1 MREKPLQVHVTTMG
15 CSKNLV
21 DSEVLMGRLQ
31 AAGYKIVHQD
41 AMDKADVAIINT
53 CGFIE
58 DSIIENIRQIMD
70 IGNAKNHGLVDKVIV
85 MGCLVER
92 FKGQLE
98 QEIPEVDRFYG
109 VDDIETILHDLGA
122 DYRKELLG
130 ERMLT
135 TPSHYAYLKI
145 AEGCDRN
152 CSFCTIPSIRGKN
165 TSKTI
170 EELVGE
176 ADYLASTGVKELILI
191 AQDSTRYGVD
201 IYGKSRLADLI
212 KALENVTGIN
222 WIRLQY
228 TYPDKS
234 LYEVLKVMKES
245 NKLCHYLDIPLQ
257 HINNKVL
264 QSMKRGHT
272 GKVIRDLLD
281 AFRSEIPDIAIRTTM
296 ITGYPAEDEAAFDE
310 LKQFI
315 QKYRFE
321 RLGVF
326 AFSAEEGTSAAKL
339 KETVPDEIKEKRISE
354 IMEIQQHISKELNL
368 EKVGTYYTAL
378 CDRKE
383 GDTWVMRSQ
392 YDSPEVD
399 TEIFVKDHQDIATG
413 GFYKIYITASD
424 EYDLYGEF
432 VEVL

>member
-1 MREKPLQVHVTTMG
+1 MREKPLSIHVTTMG

-21 DSEVLMGRLQ
+21 DSEVLMGRLRT
-31 AAGYKIVHQD
+31 AGYKIVHQD
-41 AMDKADVAIINT
+41 AMEKADVAIINT

-70 IGNAKNHGLVDKVIV
+70 VGNAKNHGLVDKVIV

-170 EELVGE
+170 EELVDE
-176 ADYLASTGVKELILI
+176 TKFLASSGVKELILI

-212 KALENVTGIN
+212 KALENVPGIN

-234 LYEVLKVMKES
+234 LYDVLQVMKES
-245 NKLCHYLDIPLQ
+245 KKLCHYLDIPLQ
-257 HINNKVL
+257 HINDQVL
-264 QSMKRGHT
+264 KSMKRGHS

-281 AFRSEIPDIAIRTTM
+281 AFRTEIPDIAIRTTM
-296 ITGYPAEDEAAFDE
+296 ITGYPGEDEAAFEE

-339 KETVPDEIKEKRISE
+339 KETVPDEIKERRISE

-424 EYDLYGEF
+424 EYDLYGDF
-432 VEVL
+432 VESL